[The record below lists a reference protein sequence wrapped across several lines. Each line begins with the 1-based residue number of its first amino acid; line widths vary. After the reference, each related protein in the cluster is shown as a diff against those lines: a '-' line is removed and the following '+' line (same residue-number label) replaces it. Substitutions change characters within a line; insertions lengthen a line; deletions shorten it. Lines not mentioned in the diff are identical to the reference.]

1 MKLPLTSIAFNFRAR
16 IFVAAGVLT
25 IFLVV
30 AVWGIAAAQVEST
43 PQPAPTDSLRTS
55 VRELI
60 AQGDIFASKYFDNRA
75 ALELYNRALTIEA
88 GNADL
93 LWHISQAYVDIG
105 EHLPTASDEE
115 KDLQLATYEKALDFA
130 GRSVIAD
137 PRNSMAL
144 TRRAIAVGHISLFK
158 GLWETVG
165 LLKDMRSDLDRAV
178 AIDSTNHLGIFWLG
192 RTHMRVTDRPWIFR
206 WPLGLG
212 WGSRTEALRLF
223 ERAIG
228 LRGDI
233 IEYRVEYAKALVDE
247 GEYEKARAQLLLIPN
262 LPTQDEDDER
272 YRREAHELYDLI
284 KDED

>member
-1 MKLPLTSIAFNFRAR
+1 MKLILAALLLLPFQASLDDFYKFRKGTTWSYKRLEDGAER
-16 IFVAAGVLT
+16 KITGKVTGDADGKV
-25 IFLVV
+25 
-30 AVWGIAAAQVEST
+30 QVEWSDPDKDGTST
-43 PQPAPTDSLRTS
+43 ITWSFSESL
-55 VRELI
+55 
-60 AQGDIFASKYFDNRA
+60 
-75 ALELYNRALTIEA
+75 LTIEA

-115 KDLQLATYEKALDFA
+115 KDLQLAAYEKALDFA

-233 IEYRVEYAKALVDE
+233 IEYRIEYAKGLVDE
-247 GEYEKARAQLLLIPN
+247 GEYEKARVQLLLIPN

-272 YRREAHELYDLI
+272 YRREAHELYALI